1 MSGIRKSLV
10 FRLMLS
16 INVILNAYSGHLKPH
31 KIFKCIFLNAG
42 QQIVY
47 NIIITRNIHDEE
59 KKKLTKIKFVCLYFR
74 IKIWN
79 KEIPF
84 HYSGTWCCSHEYF
97 RYFCEWMDRRDI
109 KNGRYILRF
118 FSNRTIVIAFF
129 YDST

>member
-59 KKKLTKIKFVCLYFR
+59 KKKTHENKIRLFIFQDQNLK
-74 IKIWN
+74 
-79 KEIPF
+79 
-84 HYSGTWCCSHEYF
+84 
-97 RYFCEWMDRRDI
+97 
-109 KNGRYILRF
+109 
-118 FSNRTIVIAFF
+118 
-129 YDST
+129 